1 MTEKVFEVEIITP
14 LGKFFSGQVSY
25 LRLPGVM
32 GQLGILANHAP
43 LLAMLEPGITCYT
56 QGETTKR
63 IVTGTG
69 FARINHNRATVLV
82 EVAEAPG
89 KITQT
94 DNDLSEL
101 SPDTREAQL
110 LAKARE
116 TLAQTVNAPSK
127 K

>member
-1 MTEKVFEVEIITP
+1 MTEKTFEVEIITP
-14 LGKFFSGQVSY
+14 LGRFFTGKVSR

-43 LLAMLEPGITCYT
+43 LLAMLEPGITSYT
-56 QGETTKR
+56 QGETVTQ

-69 FARINHNRATVLV
+69 FAQINDNHATVLV

-89 KITQT
+89 EVTQT
-94 DNDLSEL
+94 ANDLGEL
-101 SPDTREAQL
+101 SPDTREAKL

-116 TLAQTVNAPSK
+116 KLAQKNSEQQ
-127 K
+127 